1 MANRALDGAER
12 KGREARD
19 RGDPRHACPYNDYR
33 KDCGR
38 LTFSRAFRNAWLHG
52 WEGRDRELAH
62 ARFGTERGGRL
73 SAPDEG
79 ATAGQPR
86 AKGGG

>member
-38 LTFSRAFRNAWLHG
+38 LTFSRAFRNAWLRG
-52 WEGRDRELAH
+52 WEDRDRELA
-62 ARFGTERGGRL
+62 L
-73 SAPDEG
+73 APADADTG
-79 ATAGQPR
+79 SPRAGQR
-86 AKGGG
+86 DDQSTEQLQGGDRC

>member
-38 LTFSRAFRNAWLHG
+38 LTFSRTFRNAWLSG
-52 WEGRDRELAH
+52 WADRDRELANVMISRQNRPKEVTD
-62 ARFGTERGGRL
+62 AE
-73 SAPDEG
+73 
-79 ATAGQPR
+79 
-86 AKGGG
+86 

>member
-19 RGDPRHACPYNDYR
+19 RGDPRHACPYNGNR

-52 WEGRDRELAH
+52 WEDRDRELA
-62 ARFGTERGGRL
+62 L
-73 SAPDEG
+73 APA
-79 ATAGQPR
+79 ATDNGDPR
-86 AKGGG
+86 P